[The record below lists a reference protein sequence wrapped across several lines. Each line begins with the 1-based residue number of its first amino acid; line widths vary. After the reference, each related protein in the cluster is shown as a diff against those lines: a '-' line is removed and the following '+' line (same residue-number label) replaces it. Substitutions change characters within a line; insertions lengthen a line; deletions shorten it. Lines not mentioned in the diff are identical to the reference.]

1 MPIFPDHAR
10 LEAIWYGGATAPPYL
25 QLLAWLYAGARW
37 LAGLPWRLGLRR
49 APVTPVP
56 VVVVG
61 NLTVGGTGK
70 TPLVIALLEA
80 LRVRGLA
87 VGVISRGYGRRSRGV
102 RLVDRD
108 SRAEDVGDEPL
119 MIARRTR
126 APVAVGEDRVA
137 ALARLCGAVPLD
149 LVIADDGLE
158 HHRLARALEIVVVD
172 GRRGF
177 GNRRLLPAGPLR
189 APLSRLRAVD
199 ALVLNGEPV
208 TATGELPRDLPR
220 FLMQVRIAAITPLAR
235 EAPRPLA
242 AWRGTRAHL
251 VAGTGHPGRIAEA
264 VRALGV
270 EVLLH
275 ALPDH
280 HDYGRSGVPVFDDGL
295 PVLTT
300 AKDAVKLP
308 PGLAGWHVLEVE
320 TEIEPALV
328 TRVAALAQER
338 GDG

>member
-1 MPIFPDHAR
+1 MRRFPDPAR
-10 LEAIWYGGATAPPYL
+10 FEAVWYGGASPPPHW
-25 QLLAWLYAGARW
+25 QLLAGLYAGARW
-37 LAGLPWRLGLRR
+37 LTGLPWRLRLRR
-49 APVTPVP
+49 APLTTVP

-70 TPLVIALLEA
+70 TPLVIALLQA
-80 LRVRGLA
+80 LRARGVA

-108 SRAEDVGDEPL
+108 ARAEEVGDEPL
-119 MIARRTR
+119 MIARQTR

-137 ALARLCGAVPLD
+137 ALSRLCGAVPLD

-158 HHRLARALEIVVVD
+158 HHRLRRALEIVVVD
-172 GRRGF
+172 GSRGF

-189 APLSRLRAVD
+189 APLSRLKSVD
-199 ALVLNGEPV
+199 AVVFNGEPALAG
-208 TATGELPRDLPR
+208 TDLPRDLPR
-220 FLMQVRIAAITPLAR
+220 FLMQVRIAAITPMAR
-235 EAPRPLA
+235 AAPQPLT

-251 VAGTGHPGRIAEA
+251 VAGTGHPQRIAEA

-270 EVLLH
+270 DVLLH

-280 HDYGRSGVPVFDDGL
+280 YDYGRHGVPVFDDGL

-308 PGLAGWHVLEVE
+308 DGLAGWHVLEVE
-320 TEIEPALV
+320 TVIEPALV
-328 TRVAALAQER
+328 ARVAALVQER